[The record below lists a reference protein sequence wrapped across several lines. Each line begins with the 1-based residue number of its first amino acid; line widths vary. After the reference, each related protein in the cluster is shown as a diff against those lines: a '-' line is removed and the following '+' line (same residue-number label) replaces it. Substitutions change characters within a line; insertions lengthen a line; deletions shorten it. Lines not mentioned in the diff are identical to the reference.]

1 MINGKNIDYQ
11 VKTSEILKERAFI
24 KKYSSINNETG
35 ISKAEEIEE
44 KAKRSAVNLDNND
57 EEEER
62 ENGQKF
68 RN

>member
-35 ISKAEEIEE
+35 ISKTQEIEE
-44 KAKRSAVNLDNND
+44 KAKRSAVNLDND

-62 ENGQKF
+62 ENG
-68 RN
+68 